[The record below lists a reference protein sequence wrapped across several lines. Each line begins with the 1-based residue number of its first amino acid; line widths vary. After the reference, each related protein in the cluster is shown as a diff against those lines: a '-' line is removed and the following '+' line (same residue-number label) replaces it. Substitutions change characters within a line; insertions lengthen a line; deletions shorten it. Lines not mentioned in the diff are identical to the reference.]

1 MSDFISEV
9 LIIFFEVFLCK
20 MFCEIF
26 GNRRRKCWTD
36 GIWFMLTGLCVFV
49 AARKLSGFFAIKEA
63 VMVSIF
69 AVFMFQ
75 YAKIRIGKAFILALL
90 YQAML
95 LSTEYLAYSAN
106 NRFHLENEAEGRQY
120 SIESILVILLGK
132 AIVFLCILV
141 IKKRLGGK
149 PTDLLSDTDWLRIM
163 VFPVFT
169 IITIVA
175 MLSVFR
181 YIETSGQV
189 MLLSVSAF
197 GMLGMNIVVFYIIN
211 DIVERKE
218 QTYEDRILRIQA
230 ENQAGLYRSASEH
243 FNRQKKKTHEYKNQ
257 IVCMQAL
264 LKERQYEK
272 LEEYIKE
279 LYGGLDSEMDTID
292 TNNVII
298 NAVLNAKYREA
309 EASGIVLLIKVGDLS
324 GLIMAD
330 QDIVALL
337 CNLLDNAIEACG
349 KCGERKVIKLKIA
362 IEDGMVKIGIKNTF
376 QNLLVYENGEIKT
389 TKTVR
394 KEEHGLGIK
403 NIAEVT
409 KKYGGSY
416 VIKDEDGEFCFSI
429 VIPV

>member
-26 GNRRRKCWTD
+26 GNRCRRCRTD
-36 GIWFMLTGLCVFV
+36 GIWFMLAGLFVFV

-120 SIESILVILLGK
+120 SIESVLVILLGK

-197 GMLGMNIVVFYIIN
+197 GMLGINIVVFYIIN

-243 FNRQKKKTHEYKNQ
+243 FNRQKKKAHEYKNQ
-257 IVCMQAL
+257 IVCMRAL

-279 LYGGLDSEMDTID
+279 LYGGLDG
-292 TNNVII
+292 
-298 NAVLNAKYREA
+298 Y
-309 EASGIVLLIKVGDLS
+309 
-324 GLIMAD
+324 
-330 QDIVALL
+330 
-337 CNLLDNAIEACG
+337 
-349 KCGERKVIKLKIA
+349 
-362 IEDGMVKIGIKNTF
+362 
-376 QNLLVYENGEIKT
+376 
-389 TKTVR
+389 
-394 KEEHGLGIK
+394 H
-403 NIAEVT
+403 
-409 KKYGGSY
+409 
-416 VIKDEDGEFCFSI
+416 
-429 VIPV
+429 